1 MEFSGDP
8 VCRKNLFVYGK
19 ETKYTIPMIC
29 IDHSYWFR
37 FSGPPN

>member
-1 MEFSGDP
+1 MEFSGGAVLP
-8 VCRKNLFVYGK
+8 KEFVVYGK

-29 IDHSYWFR
+29 VAHSYWFR